1 MENNS
6 HTHFLPIIIFI
17 ILSIIYFFFKYK
29 EGNKIIYFVIYGL
42 SIILSQIFV
51 NLSLTNTVCGANQWG
66 QTILITFIPWI
77 VIFGSLNLVIT
88 KFPGWLKPF
97 SNTFGYLVVSSK
109 LKNAF
114 NGILKKSK
122 DGDDDLEGIYNNSK
136 NQNLLI
142 NEIPPNANGFNNF
155 IKHLSDKKMIET
167 NISDTSPE
175 VETLKNL
182 VKLKNIVSE
191 FIWFILTG
199 ILTILT
205 SYNYIIKLKCSLTP
219 EETKNNNT
227 TGQQA
232 VDLNE
237 EEQYINSTTYKF
249 D

>member
-6 HTHFLPIIIFI
+6 PNNFLPIIIFI
-17 ILSIIYFFFKYK
+17 VLSIIYFFFKYK

-114 NGILKKSK
+114 NSILRDSKS
-122 DGDDDLEGIYNNSK
+122 GDDLEGIYNDSK

-142 NEIPPNANGFNNF
+142 NEIPPTDNGFDNF
-155 IKHLSDKKMIET
+155 INHLRNKKMLNN
-167 NISDTSPE
+167 NINSNSQE
-175 VETLKNL
+175 LSTLRNL

-191 FIWFILTG
+191 FIWFTLTG

-205 SYNYIIKLKCSLTP
+205 SYSYIIKLKCSLTP
-219 EETKNNNT
+219 EETRQNNIA
-227 TGQQA
+227 GQQV
-232 VDLNE
+232 VDSNE
-237 EEQYINSTTYKF
+237 EEEYINSTTYKI

>member
-6 HTHFLPIIIFI
+6 TNHFLPIIIFI

-109 LKNAF
+109 LKNVF

-122 DGDDDLEGIYNNSK
+122 DPDNDLEGIYNNSK

-142 NEIPPNANGFNNF
+142 NEIPPTTNGFNNF
-155 IKHLSDKKMIET
+155 INHLRDKKMIET

-191 FIWFILTG
+191 FIWFILSG

-205 SYNYIIKLKCSLTP
+205 SYNYIINLKCSLTP
-219 EETKNNNT
+219 QETKKNNIR
-227 TGQQA
+227 GQQE
-232 VDLNE
+232 VDSIQ
-237 EEQYINSTTYKF
+237 EEQYINSTTYKLQ
-249 D
+249 